1 MVVIMYN
8 RYEIAHEFAEAI
20 KSEYILKI
28 VLFGSVARGDDSLH
42 SDIDILIVSNYRD
55 EIWPKIRKEIA
66 KIIIEKQQ
74 IVSAHVLSEDYIKE
88 INDFTFMKNIRK
100 EGVIIG

>member
-1 MVVIMYN
+1 MYN
-8 RYEIAHEFAEAI
+8 RFEIACEFAEAI

-28 VLFGSVARGDDSLH
+28 VLFGSVARGNDSLH

-55 EIWPKIRKEIA
+55 KIWQIIRKEITN
-66 KIIIEKQQ
+66 IIIEKQQ
-74 IVSAHVLSEDYIKE
+74 IVSAHVLSENQIKE

-100 EGVIIG
+100 EGIILG